1 MKTML
6 VAAAMATAFA
16 ATSASAA
23 LIIVTPGTTTTGPF
37 SDAPGNNFTGFTP
50 IELNNQNTYDWAFSL
65 VAPISGSV
73 GAVQIQ
79 AQAQASAIPEN
90 ITFDLYA
97 GTPGVAGAVFQGSSS
112 TGTNAEL
119 TFTPSVGPYYIEVT
133 PAYIKQGGNNEGFSG
148 TLMIAVPEPA
158 TWALMLVGFG
168 GMGAA
173 LRRRAAKA
181 VAA

>member
-1 MKTML
+1 MKSML
-6 VAAAMATAFA
+6 AATALVTAFA

-23 LIIVTPGTTTTGPF
+23 LVIVTPGTTTSGPF
-37 SDAPGNNFTGFTP
+37 DDHFNNFTGFTP
-50 IELNNQNTYDWAFSL
+50 IELNNQNTYDFEFDLTTPLA
-65 VAPISGSV
+65 GSV
-73 GAVQIQ
+73 GAIQIQ
-79 AQAQASAIPEN
+79 AQGPGAIPEN
-90 ITFDLYA
+90 ITFDLYE
-97 GTPGVAGAVFQGSSS
+97 GTPGVAGAVFMGSSS

-119 TFTPSVGPYYIEVT
+119 TFVPAVGPWYVEVT
-133 PAYIKQGGNNEGFSG
+133 PTYIKQGTNNEGLSG

-158 TWALMLVGFG
+158 TWALMLIGFG